1 MIETLAL
8 VDRERID
15 RQTAERL
22 FDLRKTAAFQ
32 LLRHMGAEPVGHSL
46 AISRTLLMARLRE
59 VQEHPQWR
67 WERERRIRIRDRI
80 DSLRVNNRK
89 SLVPIDVA
97 LRQATETA
105 EIDGLPATI
114 QLSRGLLAIH
124 CSDMQDLLGQLVL
137 LAQAADRN
145 YEDLRKQ
152 IEVAI
157 DFQRARLPR
166 HDRKIPLS
174 SHDGREY
181 FTQQCPKKL
190 TALDMTPCRN
200 EGDLRSTASAPIEPT
215 AAGPR
220 SRPGRTP
227 NW

>member
-1 MIETLAL
+1 MNAYPSWIHRIPELIETLAL

-15 RQTAERL
+15 RQIIERL

-32 LLRHMGAEPVGHSL
+32 LLRRMGAEPVGHSL

-80 DSLRVNNRK
+80 DALRVNNRK
-89 SLVPIDVA
+89 SGVPIDAA
-97 LRQATETA
+97 LRQATETE

-137 LAQAADRN
+137 LAQAADRS

-152 IEVAI
+152 IEVSI
-157 DFQRARLPR
+157 QRLPAGSA
-166 HDRKIPLS
+166 S
-174 SHDGREY
+174 S
-181 FTQQCPKKL
+181 
-190 TALDMTPCRN
+190 
-200 EGDLRSTASAPIEPT
+200 
-215 AAGPR
+215 
-220 SRPGRTP
+220 SRPKNP
-227 NW
+227 AQSA

>member
-1 MIETLAL
+1 MNAYPSWIHRIPELIETLAL

-15 RQTAERL
+15 RQIIERL

-32 LLRHMGAEPVGHSL
+32 LLRRMGAEPVGHSL

-89 SLVPIDVA
+89 SVVPIDAA
-97 LRQATETA
+97 LRQAT

-137 LAQAADRN
+137 LAQAADRS

-152 IEVAI
+152 IEVSI
-157 DFQRARLPR
+157 QRLPAGSA
-166 HDRKIPLS
+166 S
-174 SHDGREY
+174 S
-181 FTQQCPKKL
+181 
-190 TALDMTPCRN
+190 
-200 EGDLRSTASAPIEPT
+200 
-215 AAGPR
+215 
-220 SRPGRTP
+220 SRPKNP
-227 NW
+227 AQSA

>member
-1 MIETLAL
+1 
-8 VDRERID
+8 
-15 RQTAERL
+15 
-22 FDLRKTAAFQ
+22 
-32 LLRHMGAEPVGHSL
+32 MGAEPVGHSL
-46 AISRTLLMARLRE
+46 AISRALLMARLRE

-89 SLVPIDVA
+89 SLVPIDSA

-124 CSDMQDLLGQLVL
+124 CSDMQNLLGQLVL

-157 DFQRARLPR
+157 QRLPAG
-166 HDRKIPLS
+166 S
-174 SHDGREY
+174 
-181 FTQQCPKKL
+181 
-190 TALDMTPCRN
+190 
-200 EGDLRSTASAPIEPT
+200 ASL
-215 AAGPR
+215 
-220 SRPGRTP
+220 SRPK
-227 NW
+227 NSAQSA